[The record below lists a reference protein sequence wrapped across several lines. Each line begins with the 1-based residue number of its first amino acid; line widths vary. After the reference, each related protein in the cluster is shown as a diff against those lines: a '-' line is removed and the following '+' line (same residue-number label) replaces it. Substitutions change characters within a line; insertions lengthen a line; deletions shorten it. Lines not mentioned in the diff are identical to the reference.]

1 MRKSRLFYG
10 ALCEML
16 YRMAIGMKHFDTY
29 RKFIFVIGILIVLLG
44 TVACLFLFS
53 DIKVAL
59 TFLAVLWILFG
70 LIFLIDYLHNQY
82 TDDLLEDLALLIENL
97 VGQQEMM
104 LFPETEDTLISR
116 LQHQLLKLRS
126 ILLTQNKLLEDEK
139 DKIKMLISDISHQI
153 KTPLA
158 SANAFAELLD
168 DALSEEE
175 RNEYIQ
181 LLRESLN
188 KLTFLTDSLI
198 KISRLESGIIN
209 LKTEKIILNDII
221 LQAVKS
227 VYLKAKEKDIAI
239 TFDNECAYAISL
251 DFNWTAEAV
260 TNVLDNAVK
269 YTQNGGVIIIRIT
282 DYPSY
287 LRLDITDN
295 GSGISEEEQAK
306 IFSRFYRGEHSSG
319 VEGVGIGLYLT
330 REIINLQN
338 GYIKVSSNANGST
351 FSLFFR
357 KTN

>member
-1 MRKSRLFYG
+1 
-10 ALCEML
+10 
-16 YRMAIGMKHFDTY
+16 MKHFNTY
-29 RKFIFVIGILIVLLG
+29 RYLIFAISMLIALSGAVICYI
-44 TVACLFLFS
+44 LFS
-53 DIKVAL
+53 DIKTVLVAL
-59 TFLAVLWILFG
+59 AILLLLCGFVF
-70 LIFLIDYLHNQY
+70 IIDYLHNKY
-82 TDDLLEDLALLIENL
+82 TDDLLEELALLIENL
-97 VGQQEMM
+97 VGQQEIM
-104 LFPETEDTLISR
+104 LFPQTDDTLISR

-139 DKIKMLISDISHQI
+139 NQIKTLISDISHQI

-175 RNEYIQ
+175 RNAYIKM
-181 LLRESLN
+181 LRESLN

-198 KISRLESGIIN
+198 KMSRLESGIIN
-209 LKTEKIILNDII
+209 LKTEKTVLNNII
-221 LQAVKS
+221 LQSVKS
-227 VYLKAKEKDIAI
+227 VYTKAKDKDISI
-239 TFDNECAYAISL
+239 TFNNDSEYEISL

-269 YTQNGGVIIIRIT
+269 YTQNGGCIRMHIT

-295 GSGISEEEQAK
+295 GPGISEEEQAK
-306 IFSRFYRGEHSSG
+306 IFSRFYRGENSSG

-338 GYIKVSSNANGST
+338 GYIKVSSNTNGST

>member
-1 MRKSRLFYG
+1 MHKSHVSHDS
-10 ALCEML
+10 LCEML
-16 YRMAIGMKHFDTY
+16 YRMAINMKHFDTY
-29 RKFIFVIGILIVLLG
+29 RKLIFAISIFIALSGTIV
-44 TVACLFLFS
+44 CFILFS
-53 DIKVAL
+53 DIKATLIAL
-59 TFLAVLWILFG
+59 TVFLLLCG
-70 LIFLIDYLHNQY
+70 LIFMIDYLHNKY
-82 TDDLLEDLALLIENL
+82 TDDLLEELALLIENL

-104 LFPETEDTLISR
+104 LFPETDDTLISR

-139 DKIKMLISDISHQI
+139 DKIKTLISDISHQI

-168 DALSEEE
+168 DELSEEE
-175 RNEYIQ
+175 RNEYIKM
-181 LLRESLN
+181 LRESLN

-198 KISRLESGIIN
+198 KMSRLESGIIN
-209 LKTEKIILNDII
+209 LKTEKIILNNII
-221 LQAVKS
+221 LQSVKS
-227 VYLKAKEKDIAI
+227 VYLKAKEKNISI
-239 TFDNECAYAISL
+239 TFDNECEYEICL

-269 YTQNGGVIIIRIT
+269 YTQNGGVIIISIT

-295 GSGISEEEQAK
+295 GPGISEEEQAK

-330 REIINLQN
+330 REIISLQN
-338 GYIKVSSNANGST
+338 GYIKISSNANGST

-357 KTN
+357 KIN